1 MSTGPVMDL
10 DPTLSYVLTVS
21 RELRDE
27 DNDPIGTT
35 EFELPGV
42 RLAQRHPQPDSAAT
56 GERVVTQYDARHP
69 DRAVDLRG
77 TDRVRMPWEPA
88 TERARWT
95 VEGDPARSPWPDGG
109 CLFVLQRERG

>member
-1 MSTGPVMDL
+1 MDL
-10 DPTLSYVLTVS
+10 DPTLSYVLTVV
-21 RELRDE
+21 RESVNE
-27 DNDPIGTT
+27 DNDPVGAV
-35 EFELPGV
+35 EFELADV
-42 RLAQRHPQPDSAAT
+42 RLAQRNPQPDSAVT

-77 TDRVRMPWEPA
+77 TDRIRMPWEPA

-95 VEGDPARSPWPDGG
+95 IEGDPARSPWSDGG